1 MKLSIKMNAKQAS
14 AGMPAKASR
23 HRSLRPRVIAT
34 PQWRSVSN
42 KPMGSR
48 SFKPLVVTRAKTET
62 SDSESVALKVALGG
76 GTPAAAIAASAA
88 LIHTHVLVDPLTAYF
103 NTIGVPVIN
112 FLNPPEWVIHWFHGL
127 NMATVLFAM
136 GGYGTY
142 LGYKI
147 RAGEGNEAA
156 FGGETMRELHP
167 KLMGG
172 MLFFFFLGGQG
183 GLVFTL
189 MENRN
194 LLESPHAVSA
204 LAGLGL
210 LGAQAALG
218 VTMKGKASARTAH
231 TYLGTGL
238 MALFFVH
245 AGLGLT
251 NGLSF

>member
-62 SDSESVALKVALGG
+62 SDSESVALKVALGV

-127 NMATVLFAM
+127 NM
-136 GGYGTY
+136 GTSRQTER
-142 LGYKI
+142 KCE
-147 RAGEGNEAA
+147 RERERVCVCVCVFV
-156 FGGETMRELHP
+156 FGAIIIE
-167 KLMGG
+167 
-172 MLFFFFLGGQG
+172 
-183 GLVFTL
+183 
-189 MENRN
+189 
-194 LLESPHAVSA
+194 
-204 LAGLGL
+204 GL
-210 LGAQAALG
+210 LNR
-218 VTMKGKASARTAH
+218 KGKQFI
-231 TYLGTGL
+231 LL
-238 MALFFVH
+238 
-245 AGLGLT
+245 
-251 NGLSF
+251 